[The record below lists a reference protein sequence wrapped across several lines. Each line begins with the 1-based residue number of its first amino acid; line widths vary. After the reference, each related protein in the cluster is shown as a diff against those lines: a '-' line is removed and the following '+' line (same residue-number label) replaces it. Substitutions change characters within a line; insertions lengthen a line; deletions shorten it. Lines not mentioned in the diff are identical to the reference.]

1 MQITSQSG
9 SMVLDYYPIRC
20 PITNN
25 ISTDYMFKVLSF
37 MGNTVKKSVINFDE
51 FAEDIDTRIVNHN
64 YIVTDNK
71 KGLPQLVNINHP
83 QYRRTKWN

>member
-25 ISTDYMFKVLSF
+25 ISIHYMFKVLSF
-37 MGNTVKKSVINFDE
+37 MGKTVKKSVITFHE
-51 FAEDIDTRIVNHN
+51 FGQELEDRVCNGT
-64 YIVTDNK
+64 YIVVDNT

-83 QYRRTKWN
+83 QYRRTK

>member
-25 ISTDYMFKVLSF
+25 ISIHYMFKVLSF
-37 MGNTVKKSVINFDE
+37 MGKTVKKSVMNWYE
-51 FAEDIDTRIVNHN
+51 FGEDVDIRIVNHN
-64 YIVTDNK
+64 YIVTDNR

-83 QYRRTKWN
+83 QYRRTKGD